1 MLMYVASVMSAWTH
15 MYNVCTVVISCTV
28 VYMDIYVQLKYGVY
42 SVMCICFVHRSLR
55 DLAR

>member
-1 MLMYVASVMSAWTH
+1 MYVCMSTWTH

-28 VYMDIYVQLKYGVY
+28 VYMDIYVQLKYRVY